1 MNLPPHSLAPDLAI
15 HRAPQT
21 LYGLPAL
28 HPRTAAQI
36 LRANH
41 HRRPLRC
48 DIGEVRQDLG
58 RTQAHAYGSRAA
70 RR

>member
-28 HPRTAAQI
+28 HPRTPAQI

-48 DIGEVRQDLG
+48 DTGTVSANLARLQ
-58 RTQAHAYGSRAA
+58 SRASA
-70 RR
+70 ASFTR